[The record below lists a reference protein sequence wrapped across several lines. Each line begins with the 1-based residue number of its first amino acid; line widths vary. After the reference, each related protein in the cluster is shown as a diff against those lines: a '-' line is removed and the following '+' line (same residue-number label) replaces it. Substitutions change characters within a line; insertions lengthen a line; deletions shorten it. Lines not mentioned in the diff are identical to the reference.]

1 MLSRKQNWKRA
12 CKPMKKYYSCNDL
25 QNISSVSEKLDSED
39 IPETPSLFEWLFLQ
53 STRKIKKSVS
63 FNTYVNV
70 TLIPE
75 SCEYKQANLYDQLW
89 YSPEDLEGFKQKT
102 INDFTKS
109 QYKTVKEFMESQY
122 KTN

>member
-39 IPETPSLFEWLFLQ
+39 IPETPSLFEWLFSL

-89 YSPEDLEGFKQKT
+89 YSPEDLEEFKQKT

>member
-39 IPETPSLFEWLFLQ
+39 IPVTQTLFEMLFSQ
-53 STRKIKKSVS
+53 PPRKIKKSVS

>member
-39 IPETPSLFEWLFLQ
+39 IPETPSLFELLFSQ

-70 TLIPE
+70 TLIPA

-102 INDFTKS
+102 INDFTES

>member
-39 IPETPSLFEWLFLQ
+39 IPETPSLFEWLFSL